1 MSADALATAVIAA
14 AGSGNRLGA
23 GGPKALAEVGGQPLV
38 AWSASALGRAERI
51 GSIVI
56 TAPPGQEDAIST
68 LVAGATV
75 VTGGASRSE
84 SVSLALDEVN
94 SELVVV
100 HDAARPLATPAL
112 FEAVVAELEGDSACD
127 GVVAAAPV
135 ADTLKRA
142 LAGRVIETVPRSE
155 LWAVQTPQAFR
166 TEALREAL
174 DTDAETL
181 AGATDDASLI
191 EARGGVVRVFPWDQ
205 ANLKVTTQTDVRIAE
220 ALLRR
225 ADQRLG

>member
-1 MSADALATAVIAA
+1 MGADALATAVIAA
-14 AGSGNRLGA
+14 AGAGDRLGA
-23 GGPKALAEVGGQPLV
+23 GGPKAFAEVAGKPLL
-38 AWSASALGRAERI
+38 AWSAAALAEARRI
-51 GSIVI
+51 GPVVVS
-56 TAPPGQEDAIST
+56 APPGLEDEVRA
-68 LVAGATV
+68 LVEGAV
-75 VTGGASRSE
+75 VVAGGASRSE
-84 SVSLALDEVN
+84 SVALAVAHVD

-112 FEAVVAELEGDSACD
+112 FDAVIAELAADLDCE

-166 TEALREAL
+166 SESLRKAL
-174 DTDAETL
+174 DADAEAL

-191 EARGGVVRVFPWDQ
+191 EAAGGVVRVFPWEEP
-205 ANLKVTTQTDVRIAE
+205 NLKVTTRTDLRIAE
-220 ALLRR
+220 ALLRS
-225 ADQRLG
+225 